1 MKYAIVSP
9 CDQTV
14 ALYTLDG
21 DTLSYKEAHL
31 FDSEEEAK
39 GVLADM
45 NKKTR
50 AWQTQQLGEP
60 ICEEWS
66 WIEEVPDEAAWRSQP
81 DTW

>member
-14 ALYTLDG
+14 ALYTLTG
-21 DTLSYKEAHL
+21 DKEAHL

-60 ICEEWS
+60 VYEE
-66 WIEEVPDEAAWRSQP
+66 
-81 DTW
+81 